1 MKLVLALLA
10 TRSQC
15 YPDTSTDG
23 PIPGK
28 IAVGTR
34 FGLGSLQCIEQQLR
48 LEAARAGI
56 MLAATA
62 SNRKQETRHGS

>member
-10 TRSQC
+10 TRSQG

-48 LEAARAGI
+48 LEAAK
-56 MLAATA
+56 LAATA
-62 SNRKQETRHGS
+62 SYLKQETRHGS